1 MNRWKKC
8 KLKSESEKRET
19 LMINVSFEISKEYY
33 VYPRI
38 LQERSEARN
47 LVLKLSDKITL
58 NLERSTVLA
67 DNIHFVTSTKDLHEV
82 EMVDT
87 SDIQQSIYHDTHY
100 QSSVAVRQKD
110 GNVEVEGIINDHLR
124 IRPLPERE
132 RSGEGQM
139 MHKIFEVEPL
149 KGEFSRA
156 GEIVRVNDVS
166 KHTNSDGM
174 QHLNNLQSRASNVE
188 QFQVE
193 LHLISDK
200 AHQKY
205 YNKNQELITYLAVMT
220 NAANLRYLE
229 MGNPKVK
236 FLLVG
241 VTRAKDHD
249 FARNNGREIDAGE
262 MLGGLEHYKK
272 EGRIPGKF
280 DVVYLVTGLDMTKIA
295 NGRKSNGI
303 LGRAYMSTVCSHM
316 AMGEG
321 EDTALSYN
329 GVDTLAHELAHTL
342 GSPHDETPECPW
354 ADGYLMSY
362 VDGGL
367 RKFRLSPCSQKSIRQ
382 YVRKQSEE
390 CIRVLNGHNFLKDE
404 NRFPGQTIRA
414 QFFCKKQLKQ
424 DGQRRQ
430 RQKLI
435 VKQDGNCKI
444 DCCHR
449 FAGYMTCTKYPMLD
463 GMKCQP
469 GKTCRRG
476 VCGSH

>member
-1 MNRWKKC
+1 
-8 KLKSESEKRET
+8 
-19 LMINVSFEISKEYY
+19 
-33 VYPRI
+33 
-38 LQERSEARN
+38 
-47 LVLKLSDKITL
+47 
-58 NLERSTVLA
+58 
-67 DNIHFVTSTKDLHEV
+67 
-82 EMVDT
+82 
-87 SDIQQSIYHDTHY
+87 
-100 QSSVAVRQKD
+100 
-110 GNVEVEGIINDHLR
+110 
-124 IRPLPERE
+124 
-132 RSGEGQM
+132 M

-249 FARNNGREIDAGE
+249 FARNNG
-262 MLGGLEHYKK
+262 L
-272 EGRIPGKF
+272 
-280 DVVYLVTGLDMTKIA
+280 YLVTGLDMTKIA

-382 YVRKQSEE
+382 YVSTLSPFQQSSLKHLFFEKLGSSTAVATTAPYASRSSGDKSLKPNKSAE
-390 CIRVLNGHNFLKDE
+390 VKIAAVSPNKESLQPHIFGLHGATSFLPDL
-404 NRFPGQTIRA
+404 R
-414 QFFCKKQLKQ
+414 
-424 DGQRRQ
+424 
-430 RQKLI
+430 
-435 VKQDGNCKI
+435 
-444 DCCHR
+444 
-449 FAGYMTCTKYPMLD
+449 
-463 GMKCQP
+463 
-469 GKTCRRG
+469 
-476 VCGSH
+476 